1 MAWGANTTDESK
13 PSWRWLR
20 KGLGQISKVY
30 ATKKG
35 WVYKW
40 PWGEEVIVAIG
51 GLSTALGNASGYG
64 ISALAQVRTGADGNP
79 IVYVANTT
87 GQGVSLVVMFNEPVT
102 VNGTPTIDLISNGTS
117 ANVTLNY
124 LSANSRPTEGYL
136 VFSNTNLNYAA
147 GNVGDIL
154 VANANSTLTGWEG
167 IKDAETANAVANTLF
182 GLAVWEVKQ
191 AVPVH
196 IGTEPIVTEVVK
208 AENAQ
213 INFWINFNQAVT
225 VATPYPTIRAISN
238 TESVANAT
246 LTFDPVGSAPANGNL
261 HFVSAE
267 TDWSALEANVTF
279 TCNATSTLTN
289 WSSIR
294 NDINGTPAN
303 ALLVA
308 NTIQVVTEEAG

>member
-51 GLSTALGNASGYG
+51 GLSTALGNSS
-64 ISALAQVRTGADGNP
+64 ISALQPLSRLVGLTA
-79 IVYVANTT
+79 YFANTT
-87 GQGVSLVVMFNEPVT
+87 SQNVRLAVLFNEPVT
-102 VNGTPTIDLISNGTS
+102 VQNGTPTLTLLANNVDT
-117 ANVTLNY
+117 ANVA
-124 LSANSRPTEGYL
+124 LSYISEESTPAEGYL
-136 VFSNTNLNYAA
+136 VFGAA
-147 GNVGDIL
+147 VDGSGYTPGRAVI
-154 VANANSTLTGWEG
+154 ANSSSTLSGWDK
-167 IKDAETANAVANTLF
+167 IVDAETANAVAN
-182 GLAVWEVKQ
+182 AVAGTATFVVKQ

-238 TESVANAT
+238 TESVANST
-246 LTFDPVGSAPANGNL
+246 LVYDPVGSAPANGNL

-267 TDWSALEANVTF
+267 TDWSALEANVLF
-279 TCNATSTLTN
+279 TCNSTSTLAN

-294 NDINGTPAN
+294 NDIDGTPAN

-308 NTIQVVTEEAG
+308 NTITVVTEEAG